1 MATNYKI
8 NNKDH
13 NDAIISPRFCA
24 DHDTTLELWISTHCS
39 SFLIKITSSSS
50 ATKNDKDLR
59 DRDGNVSKKIMN
71 KAFTFDHLGSA
82 SRYGRR
88 DFVMQDADGIEL
100 LRIYRKVP
108 TIV

>member
-8 NNKDH
+8 IKKDH
-13 NDAIISPRFCA
+13 NDAIISSRFCA
-24 DHDTTLELWISTHCS
+24 DHDTTLELWISAHLW

-50 ATKNDKDLR
+50 ATKNDKDG
-59 DRDGNVSKKIMN
+59 DGNAAKNIVN
-71 KAFTFDHLGSA
+71 RAFTFDHLGSA

-108 TIV
+108 RIT